1 MTDAFGNIVA
11 VFIAG
16 LITENLIFE
25 RALGINKAVTRSKS
39 YKSITIFGLLFCIS
53 VMLSGTIAWAIRFKL
68 SDYGWWNDVRGL
80 VVLLCI
86 VAAYFIMV
94 AIVGKK
100 NIKSVRA
107 VPIAVAFNSASFG
120 AVFYAIA
127 NYQKYMHVLV
137 YCISCSL
144 GVTFAMMLI
153 HSGKERLLMSRVPK
167 AFAGVPIMM
176 IYIGILGL
184 AFYGLI
190 GHRLP
195 T

>member
-1 MTDAFGNIVA
+1 MTDAWGNILA

-16 LITENLIFE
+16 IVTENLVFE
-25 RALGINKAVTRSKS
+25 RALGVSKAVARSKS
-39 YKSITIFGLLFCIS
+39 YKGIAVFGSLFCF
-53 VMLSGTIAWAIRFKL
+53 VAVLSGTVAWSVGLKC
-68 SDYGWWNDVRGL
+68 SEYGWWNGARGL

-86 VAAYFIMV
+86 IASYFVIV
-94 AIVGKK
+94 AIIGKK
-100 NIKSVRA
+100 YLKNVQNTPAA
-107 VPIAVAFNSASFG
+107 VVFNSATFG
-120 AVFYAIA
+120 TVFYALE
-127 NYQKYMHVLV
+127 NYSKFSHMLS

-153 HSGKERLLMSRVPK
+153 HSGKERLMMSRVPK
-167 AFAGVPIMM
+167 AFQGIPVVM

>member
-1 MTDAFGNIVA
+1 MTDTWGNIMA

-16 LITENLIFE
+16 FITENLVFE

-39 YKSITIFGLLFCIS
+39 YKGIIFFGASFCFA
-53 VMLSGTIAWAIRFKL
+53 VTLSGVLAWTASLKL
-68 SDYGWWNDVRGL
+68 SDKVWWNDIRGL
-80 VVLLCI
+80 VVLTCI
-86 VAAYFIMV
+86 IAAYFIMV
-94 AIVGKK
+94 LLVGKK
-100 NIKSVRA
+100 YIKSVQA
-107 VPIAVAFNSASFG
+107 VPVAVAFNSASFG
-120 AVFYAIA
+120 AVFYALA
-127 NYQKYMHVLV
+127 NYQKFMHMII

-153 HSGKERLLMSRVPK
+153 HSGKERLLMSKVPK
-167 AFAGVPIMM
+167 AFQGIPIIMV
-176 IYIGILGL
+176 YIGVLGL